1 MPVIHVATGLAIS
14 LVMAWS
20 GVAKLK
26 SPQSMAEAM
35 RALRVPTVLAGRPMQ
50 IAVPWLE
57 LVLAAG
63 LLVTSRGWQ
72 TLAWGATLLL
82 FAAYLAVIVRAAALD
97 EKVSCN
103 CFGTASAP
111 VDRGTVARNI
121 LLVAASAIGLF
132 TAQSSPTSL
141 LTRMVGM
148 RSESWLALFTIAV
161 LAGLAWFLSR
171 EQATSGAA
179 QTPEPPGVPASPEQ
193 APTGGAAS
201 EQEPGDLDDY
211 VRAPIPVAVLERQ
224 PGKFVL
230 LPDLAR
236 ERGVALF
243 YVSVTCGSCT
253 QILEGM
259 DDYVSRLSILDVVVV
274 VSSRDAVALLPESV
288 QPRTLVDVAGS
299 VQEGLHLGWVPG
311 AVLLGADGL
320 LAGGPVFG
328 ADPISQLV
336 DDVVQELELARSE
349 QPADEAPVGA

>member
-26 SPQSMAEAM
+26 APQSMAEAM

-82 FAAYLAVIVRAAALD
+82 FAAYLAVIVRAVALD

-103 CFGTASAP
+103 CFGAASAP

-148 RSESWLALFTIAV
+148 RWESWLALFTIAV
-161 LAGLAWFLSR
+161 LAGLAWFLAR

-179 QTPEPPGVPASPEQ
+179 QASAGVPSSPVQ
-193 APTGGAAS
+193 ATTGGTAS

-224 PGKFVL
+224 PGEFVL

-349 QPADEAPVGA
+349 QPADETPVGA